1 MTDEASF
8 LARVSVF
15 SSLTEKE
22 LERIAALM
30 KRLVFGRG
38 DFIIRE
44 GDDDTRLFV
53 IVSGEV
59 EVIRDFGGRK
69 ERCART
75 LGPYGYFGEMSLID
89 DLVRS
94 ASVRAKEDTQVLCL
108 DRWDLR
114 SEIERNPSLAIH
126 LLQML
131 SRRIRTNE
139 KTMAIALEAF
149 LPTCANCRSIREP
162 NGSWTPI
169 EEYLADRSETE
180 FGHGICPKCAKKLY
194 PQYAKRLSPGND
206 KND

>member
-8 LARVSVF
+8 LARVSIF

-22 LERIAALM
+22 LERIAALT
-30 KRLVFGRG
+30 KRLAFDRG
-38 DFIIRE
+38 DIIIRE

-53 IVSGEV
+53 IVTGEV
-59 EVIRDFGGRK
+59 EVIRNFGGKK

-108 DRWDLR
+108 DRLNLR
-114 SEIERNPSLAIH
+114 REIEKTPSLAIH

-139 KTMAIALEAF
+139 KTMAIALDAF
-149 LPTCANCRSIREP
+149 LPTCAHCKSIREA

-169 EEYLADRSETE
+169 EEYIAAPPS
-180 FGHGICPKCAKKLY
+180 GP
-194 PQYAKRLSPGND
+194 RLPWASSQ
-206 KND
+206 